1 MATLYLMV
9 GLPGAGKTTRAREL
23 AAEHRAVWLSPDV
36 WMLALFGEP
45 EAGSGRDVLEGRLLS
60 VALQV
65 LRTGS
70 SVVLD
75 FGLWGRDERSALRAL
90 GAQLGAEVQLVYL
103 PVDPPT
109 QRERIRRRWG
119 DTPEETF
126 PMTEDDV
133 ERARASFEPPDAAE
147 LSGGDLL
154 DPPPGSPD
162 WGAWAAARWPSSDR
176 SG

>member
-23 AAEHRAVWLSPDV
+23 AAEHQAVWLSPDV

-45 EAGSGRDVLEGRLLS
+45 EAGGKRDVLEGRLIS

-75 FGLWGRDERSALRAL
+75 FGLWGRDERSALRAI
-90 GAQLGAEVQLVYL
+90 AAPLGAEVQLVHL
-103 PVDPPT
+103 PVDPST
-109 QRERIRRRWG
+109 QRERIRRRWS
-119 DTPEETF
+119 DQPEDTF
-126 PMTEDDV
+126 PMTEDDID
-133 ERARASFEPPDAAE
+133 RASASFEAPDAAE
-147 LSGGDLL
+147 IGSGTLPR
-154 DPPPGSPD
+154 PPPCSPD
-162 WGAWAAARWPSSDR
+162 WARWAAERWPSSDR